1 MQIEN
6 KLYKNSISSYFNQR
20 ILRNSNHYFKKDGLK
35 QQFDVSH
42 TDQNLFFLIYFVV
55 GNLLDDGNTVL
66 MLQEH
71 NDVYDYGINKWQIS
85 IIQPVIDLIDNE
97 LSGLLSFKNIFTQID
112 NYKTD
117 RENLINFIEIQKDEF
132 NKIYQTSQIINPTK
146 ISKFWLDISCLP
158 LR

>member
-117 RENLINFIEIQKDEF
+117 RENLINFI
-132 NKIYQTSQIINPTK
+132 YSLWP
-146 ISKFWLDISCLP
+146 
-158 LR
+158 